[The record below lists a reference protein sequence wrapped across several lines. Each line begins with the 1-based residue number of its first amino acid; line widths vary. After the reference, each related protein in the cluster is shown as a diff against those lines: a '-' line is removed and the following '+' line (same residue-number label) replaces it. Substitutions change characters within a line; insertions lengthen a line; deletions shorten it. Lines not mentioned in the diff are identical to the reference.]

1 MALLTSYYLP
11 GLAVEDHAIDV
22 PLDWRGTSPA
32 RLAGVQ
38 GAPSSP
44 LAEASAAEKCDPAFE
59 GRSLR
64 LFYRVVCAPE
74 NVGRDLPY
82 LVFLQGGPGGAGPR
96 LTSPTSD
103 GWVTEAVRHFRV
115 ILPDQRGTGR
125 SSVDVQ

>member
-44 LAEASAAEKCDPAFE
+44 LAEASAAEKCDPYRE
-59 GRSLR
+59 G
-64 LFYRVVCAPE
+64 YAECH
-74 NVGRDLPY
+74 GY
-82 LVFLQGGPGGAGPR
+82 LSG
-96 LTSPTSD
+96 T
-103 GWVTEAVRHFRV
+103 
-115 ILPDQRGTGR
+115 QRGGDGG
-125 SSVDVQ
+125 VWGGFGGI